1 MISDII
7 SDIVFKLCGIDSD
20 QVQAF
25 YKILNFLLFGP
36 PNGVVIGSASP
47 YFKGIFGVNDIDIH
61 ITGIS
66 TDILRVKCTNLAQK
80 LGVIF
85 DNLAFFTKNGKK
97 VIDVICIPFP
107 KGIVPDVVYICGIP
121 TFKLKEIRKAYNNER
136 DKDSDRKKDSEKK
149 KYLDGLIQLTESELH
164 EMFDIKDTLSKPKN
178 ADPGSPRTTPKRIRE
193 SPAPGSPRTPNRIR
207 ESPAPG
213 SPRTPKRIRESPA
226 PGSPRTPKRNC
237 ESPRTPKR
245 NCESPRTPKKD
256 TWFT

>member
-7 SDIVFKLCGIDSD
+7 SDIVFKLCGNDGD
-20 QVQAF
+20 QVIAF
-25 YKILNFLLFGP
+25 LDILNFLLFGP

-47 YFKGIFGVNDIDIH
+47 YFKGIFGVNDIDIRV
-61 ITGIS
+61 TGIP
-66 TDILRVKCTNLAQK
+66 TDILRVKCTILAQK
-80 LGVIF
+80 HGVIF
-85 DNLAFFTKNGKK
+85 DNFAFFTRNGKK

-121 TFKLKEIRKAYNNER
+121 TFKLKDIRKAYNNER

-178 ADPGSPRTTPKRIRE
+178 A
-193 SPAPGSPRTPNRIR
+193 
-207 ESPAPG
+207 APG

-226 PGSPRTPKRNC
+226 P

-245 NCESPRTPKKD
+245 NCESPRTPKKTRGSLNQSFANQD
-256 TWFT
+256 IYNTP